1 MKIRIK
7 KGPKLP
13 DHVSDM
19 GVKPGQEYNAW
30 PDYQTRLGAVNFEVL
45 VDDHYERCTV
55 LPEYFE
61 VIGS

>member
-1 MKIRIK
+1 
-7 KGPKLP
+7 
-13 DHVSDM
+13 M